1 MSAGARS
8 GHAWNAQ
15 PATRPTSRHSV
26 RRSDLLHNISRKSG
40 PDLRPI
46 GSFATWQA
54 ERVIGD
60 HDRNMLRLRLDPRR
74 RARQALS
81 QI

>member
-1 MSAGARS
+1 MPGMHSR
-8 GHAWNAQ
+8 
-15 PATRPTSRHSV
+15 RPVRLVVTQSE
-26 RRSDLLHNISRKSG
+26 RRSDLLHNISRKSA